1 MSKKPKDTSKKSVLS
16 DDETALWQRVAD
28 SITPMDA
35 LDRDVSRVRVK
46 GVDTSAPE
54 DTKHTHT
61 CASQSSTKPKG
72 GDLSKSRPAPVAPS
86 SQPIQAPEPKGLGQT
101 DVRKLRSG
109 RISIEARLD
118 LHGMRQGEAHGA
130 LRHFLFS
137 SQQRGLRWVI
147 VITGKGG
154 RSARSEDSDNH
165 FDGLGRHAESGVL
178 RRNVPHW
185 LQEPDL
191 RAIVI
196 GFQTAAP
203 QHGGEGALYINLR
216 RRDRVK

>member
-1 MSKKPKDTSKKSVLS
+1 MTKDPKKPTKKTVLS
-16 DDETALWQRVAD
+16 DDETVLWQRVTD

-35 LDRDVSRVRVK
+35 PERDVGRVRVT
-46 GVDTSAPE
+46 GSETPVSEDPNITRASPSPE
-54 DTKHTHT
+54 K
-61 CASQSSTKPKG
+61 
-72 GDLSKSRPAPVAPS
+72 SKSKAKAKPSPTPTPLSTRPT
-86 SQPIQAPEPKGLGQT
+86 QAPEPKGLGHT
-101 DVRKLRSG
+101 ELRKLRSG

-154 RSARSEDSDNH
+154 RSARSEGSEAY
-165 FDGLGRHAESGVL
+165 FDGSGGRPEPGVL

-191 RAIVI
+191 RSIVI
-196 GFQTAAP
+196 GFQTAGP
-203 QHGGEGALYINLR
+203 QHGGEGALYVNLR
-216 RRDRVK
+216 RRERVK

>member
-1 MSKKPKDTSKKSVLS
+1 MSKKPKARSKKTGLS
-16 DDETALWQRVAD
+16 DDETVLWQRVTE
-28 SITPMDA
+28 SITPIEA
-35 LDRDVSRVRVK
+35 LERDRGRVRVT
-46 GVDTSAPE
+46 GAETSAPE
-54 DTKHTHT
+54 ESPS
-61 CASQSSTKPKG
+61 ARAPVSPAKPARVNT
-72 GDLSKSRPAPVAPS
+72 SKSNPGSAPIPQRLTQAPV
-86 SQPIQAPEPKGLGQT
+86 PKGLGQT

-109 RISIEARLD
+109 RINIEARLD
-118 LHGMRQGEAHGA
+118 LHGLRQGEAHAA

-154 RSARSEDSDNH
+154 RSTRSGDSDNY
-165 FDGLGRHAESGVL
+165 FDGLGGTAEPGVL
-178 RRNVPHW
+178 RRNVPLW

-191 RAIVI
+191 RSIVI
-196 GFQTAAP
+196 GFQTAGP

>member
-1 MSKKPKDTSKKSVLS
+1 MSKKPTDKSKKGGVSE
-16 DDETALWQRVAD
+16 DENALWQRVAD
-28 SITPMDA
+28 SITPIGKS
-35 LDRDVSRVRVK
+35 DRDTDRVRIA
-46 GVDTSAPE
+46 GADTNQPE
-54 DTKHTHT
+54 AKIDTRIKT
-61 CASQSSTKPKG
+61 SSTKPG
-72 GDLSKSRPAPVAPS
+72 SKITSKPRAEPLMR
-86 SQPIQAPEPKGLGQT
+86 QPIPTQAPEPKGLGQSN
-101 DVRKLRSG
+101 VRKLRSG

-130 LRHFLFS
+130 LRHFLFA

-154 RSARSEDSDNH
+154 RSLRSENNEDY
-165 FDGLGRHAESGVL
+165 FDGLGRQVEPGVL
-178 RRNVPHW
+178 RRNVPRW

-191 RAIVI
+191 RPIVI

-203 QHGGEGALYINLR
+203 QHGGEGALYVNLR